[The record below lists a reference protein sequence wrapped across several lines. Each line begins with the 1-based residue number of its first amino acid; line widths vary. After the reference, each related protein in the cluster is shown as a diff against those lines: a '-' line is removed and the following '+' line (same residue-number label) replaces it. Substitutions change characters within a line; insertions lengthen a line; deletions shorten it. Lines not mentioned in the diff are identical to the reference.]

1 MERPIENEALSWV
14 KDEYIPF
21 LMQVGLFHE
30 FQFCKLKFSDQE
42 SPAYAIQLYCSKEN
56 KMNELLDLEKYQ
68 LLDPVMHKWGL
79 QIMPFA
85 SILDIIEPAYLSFIN
100 KN

>member
-1 MERPIENEALSWV
+1 MERPRSSRSIIPRSRMNTYLFDARWDYFTNFNFV
-14 KDEYIPF
+14 KIFDWNLP
-21 LMQVGLFHE
+21 
-30 FQFCKLKFSDQE
+30 
-42 SPAYAIQLYCSKEN
+42 YAIQLYCSKEN
-56 KMNELLDLEKYQ
+56 KMNELLDLENINYWIRWWY
-68 LLDPVMHKWGL
+68 KWGF